1 MICNKIESMK
11 QNKRNGKQFSY
22 LLDALYNPETGE
34 SYKSDADAV
43 RATWLQFNE
52 EFNHDYNR
60 KRYPNLSERVGEW
73 FAGLPSG
80 VSIAYT
86 YADIIATGQAWGYC
100 QTDKKAEKFC
110 ADWFRV
116 LGLRFVQMVQALE
129 MC

>member
-1 MICNKIESMK
+1 MICNKIESMR
-11 QNKRNGKQFSY
+11 QDKRNGKQFCY

-60 KRYPNLSERVGEW
+60 RRYPNLSERVGEW

-80 VSIAYT
+80 VGIAYT
-86 YADIIATGQAWGYC
+86 NADIVAMGQTWGYC

-110 ADWFRV
+110 SDWFRV
-116 LGLRFVQMVQALE
+116 LGLRFVQMAHKLGL
-129 MC
+129 C